1 MTASR
6 FLSSTVPAAPSGL
19 PASGL
24 HRGAVRVR
32 TRGVA
37 LVLSLAAALV
47 VPLSGCATQNAD
59 SSASASASV
68 DGSLAVSRGVAPVN
82 EERESYRLF
91 SGRGPVEEAVFEGPA
106 GTGSYSYIEFERR
119 GEPTTPMRVSLRDE
133 AGTSVE
139 FPAGESGELG
149 GVWVRNT
156 AEAPSP
162 SASASAGASSDVSLS
177 ATRVTASTSNLADD
191 AQWVVSVRS
200 MGVDSSGELTAPEG
214 LALVSQTLSSGD
226 IVQQGTRGFVDDT
239 TNRSRSRLCLPAVV
253 FSWMIWGWVR
263 RVNRR
268 CCAVWWLRM
277 HRPAGPS
284 RRWAPARSEG
294 RLRNPEI
301 SRATSDE
308 LSILRPRHNRN
319 SVSRGPLST
328 KILQRVIEL
337 SKKIS
342 DQRVKDRDTLPGYA
356 DEPPRYQ

>member
-133 AGTSVE
+133 AGTSME
-139 FPAGESGELG
+139 FPAGESGEMG

-239 TNRSRSRLCLPAVV
+239 TNRSSSAAVENRSSAPIRVYCAGTTRQEQAVPSGGRVFLDDLGVRAAGKSPLLCGVV
-253 FSWMIWGWVR
+253 ASD
-263 RVNRR
+263 
-268 CCAVWWLRM
+268 AS
-277 HRPAGPS
+277 A
-284 RRWAPARSEG
+284 RWTLTTLG
-294 RLRNPEI
+294 
-301 SRATSDE
+301 SRA
-308 LSILRPRHNRN
+308 
-319 SVSRGPLST
+319 
-328 KILQRVIEL
+328 
-337 SKKIS
+337 
-342 DQRVKDRDTLPGYA
+342 
-356 DEPPRYQ
+356 

>member
-1 MTASR
+1 MTPSR

-59 SSASASASV
+59 SSASASASI

-82 EERESYRLF
+82 EEREDYRLF

-106 GTGSYSYIEFERR
+106 GSGSYSYIEFERR
-119 GEPTTPMRVSLRDE
+119 GEPTAPMRVSLRDE

-139 FPAGESGELG
+139 FPAGESGEMG

-156 AEAPSP
+156 GEAP

-200 MGVDSSGELTAPEG
+200 MGVDSSGGLTAPEG

-239 TNRSRSRLCLPAVV
+239 TNRSSSAAVENSSGAPIRVYCAGATRQERTVPSGGRVFLDDLGVRAADKSPLLCGVV
-253 FSWMIWGWVR
+253 TSD
-263 RVNRR
+263 
-268 CCAVWWLRM
+268 AS
-277 HRPAGPS
+277 A
-284 RRWAPARSEG
+284 RWTLTTLG
-294 RLRNPEI
+294 
-301 SRATSDE
+301 SRA
-308 LSILRPRHNRN
+308 
-319 SVSRGPLST
+319 
-328 KILQRVIEL
+328 
-337 SKKIS
+337 
-342 DQRVKDRDTLPGYA
+342 
-356 DEPPRYQ
+356 

>member
-1 MTASR
+1 MTPSR

-24 HRGAVRVR
+24 HRRGAVRVR

-37 LVLSLAAALV
+37 LALSLAAALV

-82 EERESYRLF
+82 EEREGYRLF

-119 GEPTTPMRVSLRDE
+119 GEPTAPCVFLCVMRLGPRWSSRRVSR
-133 AGTSVE
+133 VK
-139 FPAGESGELG
+139 
-149 GVWVRNT
+149 WVACGFATPR
-156 AEAPSP
+156 EAPSP

-239 TNRSRSRLCLPAVV
+239 TNRSSSAAVENRSGAPIRVYCAGTTRQEQAVPSGGRVFLDDLGVRAAGKSPLLCGVV
-253 FSWMIWGWVR
+253 ASD
-263 RVNRR
+263 
-268 CCAVWWLRM
+268 AS
-277 HRPAGPS
+277 A
-284 RRWAPARSEG
+284 RWTLTTLG
-294 RLRNPEI
+294 
-301 SRATSDE
+301 SRA
-308 LSILRPRHNRN
+308 
-319 SVSRGPLST
+319 
-328 KILQRVIEL
+328 
-337 SKKIS
+337 
-342 DQRVKDRDTLPGYA
+342 
-356 DEPPRYQ
+356 

>member
-133 AGTSVE
+133 AGTSME
-139 FPAGESGELG
+139 FPAGESGEMG

-239 TNRSRSRLCLPAVV
+239 TNRSSSAAVENRSGAPIRVYCAGATRQELTVPSGGRVFLDDLRVRAADKSPLLCGVV
-253 FSWMIWGWVR
+253 TSD
-263 RVNRR
+263 
-268 CCAVWWLRM
+268 AS
-277 HRPAGPS
+277 A
-284 RRWAPARSEG
+284 RWTLTTLG
-294 RLRNPEI
+294 
-301 SRATSDE
+301 SRA
-308 LSILRPRHNRN
+308 
-319 SVSRGPLST
+319 
-328 KILQRVIEL
+328 
-337 SKKIS
+337 
-342 DQRVKDRDTLPGYA
+342 
-356 DEPPRYQ
+356 

>member
-1 MTASR
+1 MTPSR

-82 EERESYRLF
+82 EEREGYRLF

-119 GEPTTPMRVSLRDE
+119 GEPTAPMRVSLRDE

-139 FPAGESGELG
+139 FPAGESGEMG

-156 AEAPSP
+156 ASP

-200 MGVDSSGELTAPEG
+200 MGVDSSGGLTAPEG

-239 TNRSRSRLCLPAVV
+239 TNRSSSAAVENRSGAPIRVYCAGATRQELTVPSGGRVFLDDLGVRAADKSPLLCGVV
-253 FSWMIWGWVR
+253 ASD
-263 RVNRR
+263 
-268 CCAVWWLRM
+268 AS
-277 HRPAGPS
+277 A
-284 RRWAPARSEG
+284 RWTLTTLG
-294 RLRNPEI
+294 
-301 SRATSDE
+301 SRA
-308 LSILRPRHNRN
+308 
-319 SVSRGPLST
+319 
-328 KILQRVIEL
+328 
-337 SKKIS
+337 
-342 DQRVKDRDTLPGYA
+342 
-356 DEPPRYQ
+356 

>member
-1 MTASR
+1 MTPSR

-82 EERESYRLF
+82 EEREGYRLF

-119 GEPTTPMRVSLRDE
+119 GEPTAPMRVSLRDE

-139 FPAGESGELG
+139 FPAGESGEMG

-156 AEAPSP
+156 ASP

-200 MGVDSSGELTAPEG
+200 MGVDSSGGLTAPEG

-239 TNRSRSRLCLPAVV
+239 MNRSSSAAVENRSGAPIRVYCAGATRQELTVPSGGRVFLDDLGVRAADKSPLLCGVV
-253 FSWMIWGWVR
+253 ASD
-263 RVNRR
+263 
-268 CCAVWWLRM
+268 AS
-277 HRPAGPS
+277 A
-284 RRWAPARSEG
+284 RWTLTTLG
-294 RLRNPEI
+294 
-301 SRATSDE
+301 SRA
-308 LSILRPRHNRN
+308 
-319 SVSRGPLST
+319 
-328 KILQRVIEL
+328 
-337 SKKIS
+337 
-342 DQRVKDRDTLPGYA
+342 
-356 DEPPRYQ
+356 

>member
-1 MTASR
+1 MTPSR

-82 EERESYRLF
+82 EEREGYRLF

-119 GEPTTPMRVSLRDE
+119 GEPTAPMRVSLRDE

-139 FPAGESGELG
+139 FPAGESGEMG

-156 AEAPSP
+156 GEAPSV
-162 SASASAGASSDVSLS
+162 SASVGASSDVSLS

-200 MGVDSSGELTAPEG
+200 MGVDSSGGLTAPEG

-239 TNRSRSRLCLPAVV
+239 TNRSSSAAVENRSGAPIRVYCAGATRQELTVPSGGRVFLDDLGVRAADKSPLLCGVV
-253 FSWMIWGWVR
+253 TSD
-263 RVNRR
+263 
-268 CCAVWWLRM
+268 AS
-277 HRPAGPS
+277 A
-284 RRWAPARSEG
+284 RWTLTTLG
-294 RLRNPEI
+294 
-301 SRATSDE
+301 SRA
-308 LSILRPRHNRN
+308 
-319 SVSRGPLST
+319 
-328 KILQRVIEL
+328 
-337 SKKIS
+337 
-342 DQRVKDRDTLPGYA
+342 
-356 DEPPRYQ
+356 

>member
-1 MTASR
+1 MTPSR

-37 LVLSLAAALV
+37 LVLSLATALV

-82 EERESYRLF
+82 EEREGYRLF

-119 GEPTTPMRVSLRDE
+119 GEPTAPMRVSLRDE

-139 FPAGESGELG
+139 FPAGESGEMG

-156 AEAPSP
+156 AEAP

-239 TNRSRSRLCLPAVV
+239 TNRSSSAAVENRSGAPIRVYCAGATRQELTVPSGGRVFLDDLGVRAADKSPLLCGVV
-253 FSWMIWGWVR
+253 TSD
-263 RVNRR
+263 
-268 CCAVWWLRM
+268 AS
-277 HRPAGPS
+277 A
-284 RRWAPARSEG
+284 RWTLTTLS
-294 RLRNPEI
+294 
-301 SRATSDE
+301 SRA
-308 LSILRPRHNRN
+308 
-319 SVSRGPLST
+319 
-328 KILQRVIEL
+328 
-337 SKKIS
+337 
-342 DQRVKDRDTLPGYA
+342 
-356 DEPPRYQ
+356 

>member
-1 MTASR
+1 MTPSR
-6 FLSSTVPAAPSGL
+6 FPSSTVPAAPSGL

-82 EERESYRLF
+82 EEREGYRLF

-119 GEPTTPMRVSLRDE
+119 GEPTAPMRVSLRDE

-139 FPAGESGELG
+139 FPAGESGEMG

-156 AEAPSP
+156 GEAPSA

-200 MGVDSSGELTAPEG
+200 MGVDSSGGLTAPEG

-239 TNRSRSRLCLPAVV
+239 TNRSSSAAVENRSGAPIRVYCAGATRQELTVPSGGRVFLDDLGVRAADKSPLLCGVV
-253 FSWMIWGWVR
+253 TSD
-263 RVNRR
+263 
-268 CCAVWWLRM
+268 AS
-277 HRPAGPS
+277 A
-284 RRWAPARSEG
+284 RWTLTTLS
-294 RLRNPEI
+294 
-301 SRATSDE
+301 SRA
-308 LSILRPRHNRN
+308 
-319 SVSRGPLST
+319 
-328 KILQRVIEL
+328 
-337 SKKIS
+337 
-342 DQRVKDRDTLPGYA
+342 
-356 DEPPRYQ
+356 

>member
-1 MTASR
+1 MTPSR
-6 FLSSTVPAAPSGL
+6 FLSPTVPAASSGL
-19 PASGL
+19 PASSL

-37 LVLSLAAALV
+37 LALSLAAALV

-59 SSASASASV
+59 PSASASASV

-82 EERESYRLF
+82 EEREGYRLF
-91 SGRGPVEEAVFEGPA
+91 SGRGPVEEAMFEGPA

-119 GEPTTPMRVSLRDE
+119 GEPTAPMRVSLRDE

-139 FPAGESGELG
+139 FPAGESGEMG

-239 TNRSRSRLCLPAVV
+239 TNRSSSAAVENRSGAPIRVYCAGTTRQEQAVPSGGRVFLDDLGVRAAGKSPLLCGVV
-253 FSWMIWGWVR
+253 ASD
-263 RVNRR
+263 
-268 CCAVWWLRM
+268 AS
-277 HRPAGPS
+277 A
-284 RRWAPARSEG
+284 RWTLTTLG
-294 RLRNPEI
+294 
-301 SRATSDE
+301 SRA
-308 LSILRPRHNRN
+308 
-319 SVSRGPLST
+319 
-328 KILQRVIEL
+328 
-337 SKKIS
+337 
-342 DQRVKDRDTLPGYA
+342 
-356 DEPPRYQ
+356 

>member
-1 MTASR
+1 MTPSR

-82 EERESYRLF
+82 EEREGYRLF

-119 GEPTTPMRVSLRDE
+119 GEPTAPMRVSLRDE

-139 FPAGESGELG
+139 FPAGESGEMG

-156 AEAPSP
+156 ASP

-200 MGVDSSGELTAPEG
+200 MGVDSSGGLTAPEG

-239 TNRSRSRLCLPAVV
+239 TNRSSSAAVENRSGAPIRVYCAGATRQELTVPSGGRVFLDDLGVRAADKSPLLCGVV
-253 FSWMIWGWVR
+253 TSD
-263 RVNRR
+263 
-268 CCAVWWLRM
+268 AS
-277 HRPAGPS
+277 A
-284 RRWAPARSEG
+284 RWTLTTLS
-294 RLRNPEI
+294 
-301 SRATSDE
+301 SRA
-308 LSILRPRHNRN
+308 
-319 SVSRGPLST
+319 
-328 KILQRVIEL
+328 
-337 SKKIS
+337 
-342 DQRVKDRDTLPGYA
+342 
-356 DEPPRYQ
+356 

>member
-1 MTASR
+1 MTPSR

-24 HRGAVRVR
+24 RRGAVRVR

-91 SGRGPVEEAVFEGPA
+91 SGRGPVEEAVFERPA

-119 GEPTTPMRVSLRDE
+119 GEPTAPMRVSLRDE

-139 FPAGESGELG
+139 FPAGESGEMG

-156 AEAPSP
+156 AGAP

-177 ATRVTASTSNLADD
+177 ATRVTASTSNLA
-191 AQWVVSVRS
+191 VRVQPLWRTVRARRF
-200 MGVDSSGELTAPEG
+200 GCTVRGPRARSGP
-214 LALVSQTLSSGD
+214 
-226 IVQQGTRGFVDDT
+226 
-239 TNRSRSRLCLPAVV
+239 CLPAVV
-253 FSWMIWGWVR
+253 CSWMIWGCVR
-263 RVNRR
+263 RISRR
-268 CCAVWWLRM
+268 CCAVW
-277 HRPAGPS
+277 
-284 RRWAPARSEG
+284 
-294 RLRNPEI
+294 
-301 SRATSDE
+301 
-308 LSILRPRHNRN
+308 
-319 SVSRGPLST
+319 
-328 KILQRVIEL
+328 
-337 SKKIS
+337 
-342 DQRVKDRDTLPGYA
+342 
-356 DEPPRYQ
+356 

>member
-1 MTASR
+1 MTPSR

-47 VPLSGCATQNAD
+47 VPLSGCVTQNAD

-82 EERESYRLF
+82 EEREGYRLF

-119 GEPTTPMRVSLRDE
+119 GEPTAPMRVSLRDE

-139 FPAGESGELG
+139 FPAGESGEMG

-156 AEAPSP
+156 AETPSP

-200 MGVDSSGELTAPEG
+200 MGVDSSGGLTAPEG

-239 TNRSRSRLCLPAVV
+239 TNRSSSAAVENRSGAPIRVYCAGATRQEQAVPSGGRVFLDDLGVRAADKSPLLCGVV
-253 FSWMIWGWVR
+253 TSD
-263 RVNRR
+263 
-268 CCAVWWLRM
+268 AS
-277 HRPAGPS
+277 A
-284 RRWAPARSEG
+284 RWTLTTLS
-294 RLRNPEI
+294 
-301 SRATSDE
+301 SRA
-308 LSILRPRHNRN
+308 
-319 SVSRGPLST
+319 
-328 KILQRVIEL
+328 
-337 SKKIS
+337 
-342 DQRVKDRDTLPGYA
+342 
-356 DEPPRYQ
+356 

>member
-1 MTASR
+1 MTPSR

-82 EERESYRLF
+82 EEREDYRLF

-106 GTGSYSYIEFERR
+106 GSGSYSYIEFERR
-119 GEPTTPMRVSLRDE
+119 GEPTAPMRVSLRDE

-139 FPAGESGELG
+139 FPAGESGEMG

-156 AEAPSP
+156 GEAP

-177 ATRVTASTSNLADD
+177 ATRVTASTSNLADE

-200 MGVDSSGELTAPEG
+200 MGVDSSGGLTAPEG

-239 TNRSRSRLCLPAVV
+239 TNRSSSAAVENRSGAPIRVYCAGATRQERTVPSGGRVFLDDLGVRAADKSPLLCGVV
-253 FSWMIWGWVR
+253 TSD
-263 RVNRR
+263 
-268 CCAVWWLRM
+268 AS
-277 HRPAGPS
+277 A
-284 RRWAPARSEG
+284 RWTLTTLG
-294 RLRNPEI
+294 
-301 SRATSDE
+301 SRA
-308 LSILRPRHNRN
+308 
-319 SVSRGPLST
+319 
-328 KILQRVIEL
+328 
-337 SKKIS
+337 
-342 DQRVKDRDTLPGYA
+342 
-356 DEPPRYQ
+356 

>member
-1 MTASR
+1 MTPSH

-82 EERESYRLF
+82 EEREGYRLF

-119 GEPTTPMRVSLRDE
+119 GEPTAPMRVSLRDE

-139 FPAGESGELG
+139 FPAGESGEMG

-156 AEAPSP
+156 GEAPSP

-239 TNRSRSRLCLPAVV
+239 TNRSSSAAVENRSGAPIRVYCAGTTRQEQAVPSGGRVFLDDLGVRAAGKSPLLCGVV
-253 FSWMIWGWVR
+253 ASD
-263 RVNRR
+263 
-268 CCAVWWLRM
+268 AS
-277 HRPAGPS
+277 A
-284 RRWAPARSEG
+284 RWTLTTLG
-294 RLRNPEI
+294 
-301 SRATSDE
+301 SRA
-308 LSILRPRHNRN
+308 
-319 SVSRGPLST
+319 
-328 KILQRVIEL
+328 
-337 SKKIS
+337 
-342 DQRVKDRDTLPGYA
+342 
-356 DEPPRYQ
+356 

>member
-59 SSASASASV
+59 PSASASASV

-133 AGTSVE
+133 AGTSME
-139 FPAGESGELG
+139 FPAGESGEMG

-239 TNRSRSRLCLPAVV
+239 TNRSSSAAVENRSSAPIRVYCAGTTRQEQAVPSGGRVFLDDLGVRAAGKSPLLCGVV
-253 FSWMIWGWVR
+253 ASD
-263 RVNRR
+263 
-268 CCAVWWLRM
+268 AS
-277 HRPAGPS
+277 A
-284 RRWAPARSEG
+284 RWTLTTLG
-294 RLRNPEI
+294 
-301 SRATSDE
+301 SRA
-308 LSILRPRHNRN
+308 
-319 SVSRGPLST
+319 
-328 KILQRVIEL
+328 
-337 SKKIS
+337 
-342 DQRVKDRDTLPGYA
+342 
-356 DEPPRYQ
+356 

>member
-1 MTASR
+1 MTPSR

-37 LVLSLAAALV
+37 LVLSLTAALV
-47 VPLSGCATQNAD
+47 MPLSGCATQNAD

-82 EERESYRLF
+82 EEREDYRLF

-106 GTGSYSYIEFERR
+106 GSGSYSYIEFERR
-119 GEPTTPMRVSLRDE
+119 GEPTAPMRVSLRDE

-139 FPAGESGELG
+139 FPAGESGEMG

-156 AEAPSP
+156 GEAP

-200 MGVDSSGELTAPEG
+200 MGVNSSGGLTAPEG

-239 TNRSRSRLCLPAVV
+239 TNRSSSAAVENSSGAPIRVYCAGATRQELTVPSGGRVFLDDLGVRAADKSPLLCGVV
-253 FSWMIWGWVR
+253 TSD
-263 RVNRR
+263 
-268 CCAVWWLRM
+268 AS
-277 HRPAGPS
+277 A
-284 RRWAPARSEG
+284 RWTLTTLG
-294 RLRNPEI
+294 
-301 SRATSDE
+301 SRA
-308 LSILRPRHNRN
+308 
-319 SVSRGPLST
+319 
-328 KILQRVIEL
+328 
-337 SKKIS
+337 
-342 DQRVKDRDTLPGYA
+342 
-356 DEPPRYQ
+356 

>member
-1 MTASR
+1 MTPSR

-82 EERESYRLF
+82 EEREGYRLF

-119 GEPTTPMRVSLRDE
+119 GEPTAPMRVSLRDE

-139 FPAGESGELG
+139 FPAGESGEMG

-156 AEAPSP
+156 GEAPSP

-239 TNRSRSRLCLPAVV
+239 TNRSSSAAVENRSGAPIRVYCAGTTRQEQAVPSGGRVFLDDLGVRAAGKSPLLCGVV
-253 FSWMIWGWVR
+253 ASD
-263 RVNRR
+263 
-268 CCAVWWLRM
+268 AS
-277 HRPAGPS
+277 A
-284 RRWAPARSEG
+284 RWTLTTLG
-294 RLRNPEI
+294 
-301 SRATSDE
+301 SRA
-308 LSILRPRHNRN
+308 
-319 SVSRGPLST
+319 
-328 KILQRVIEL
+328 
-337 SKKIS
+337 
-342 DQRVKDRDTLPGYA
+342 
-356 DEPPRYQ
+356 

>member
-1 MTASR
+1 MTPSR

-68 DGSLAVSRGVAPVN
+68 NGSLAVSRGVAPVN
-82 EERESYRLF
+82 EEREGYRLF

-119 GEPTTPMRVSLRDE
+119 GEQTAPMRVSLRDE

-139 FPAGESGELG
+139 FPAGESGEMG

-156 AEAPSP
+156 AETPSP

-177 ATRVTASTSNLADD
+177 ATRVTASTSNLAND
-191 AQWVVSVRS
+191 AQWGVSVRS
-200 MGVDSSGELTAPEG
+200 MGVDSSGGLTAPEG

-239 TNRSRSRLCLPAVV
+239 MNRSSSAAVENRSGAPIRVYCAGATRQELTVPSGGRVFLDDLGVRAADKSPLLCGVV
-253 FSWMIWGWVR
+253 ASD
-263 RVNRR
+263 
-268 CCAVWWLRM
+268 AS
-277 HRPAGPS
+277 A
-284 RRWAPARSEG
+284 RWTLTTLG
-294 RLRNPEI
+294 
-301 SRATSDE
+301 SRA
-308 LSILRPRHNRN
+308 
-319 SVSRGPLST
+319 
-328 KILQRVIEL
+328 
-337 SKKIS
+337 
-342 DQRVKDRDTLPGYA
+342 
-356 DEPPRYQ
+356 

>member
-1 MTASR
+1 MTPSR
-6 FLSSTVPAAPSGL
+6 FLSYTVPAAPSGL

-82 EERESYRLF
+82 EEREDYRLF

-106 GTGSYSYIEFERR
+106 GSGSYSYIEFERR
-119 GEPTTPMRVSLRDE
+119 GEPTAPMRVSLRDE

-139 FPAGESGELG
+139 FPAGESGEMG

-156 AEAPSP
+156 GEAP

-200 MGVDSSGELTAPEG
+200 MGVDSSGGLTAPEG

-239 TNRSRSRLCLPAVV
+239 TNRSSSAAVENSSGAPIRVYCAGATRQERTVPSGGRVFLDDLGVRAADKSPLLCGVV
-253 FSWMIWGWVR
+253 TSD
-263 RVNRR
+263 
-268 CCAVWWLRM
+268 AS
-277 HRPAGPS
+277 A
-284 RRWAPARSEG
+284 RWTLTTLG
-294 RLRNPEI
+294 
-301 SRATSDE
+301 SRA
-308 LSILRPRHNRN
+308 
-319 SVSRGPLST
+319 
-328 KILQRVIEL
+328 
-337 SKKIS
+337 
-342 DQRVKDRDTLPGYA
+342 
-356 DEPPRYQ
+356 

>member
-1 MTASR
+1 MTPSR

-37 LVLSLAAALV
+37 LVLSLATALV

-82 EERESYRLF
+82 EEREDYRLF

-106 GTGSYSYIEFERR
+106 GSGSYSYIEFERR
-119 GEPTTPMRVSLRDE
+119 GEPTAPMRVSLRDE

-139 FPAGESGELG
+139 FPAGESGEMG

-156 AEAPSP
+156 GEAP

-200 MGVDSSGELTAPEG
+200 MGVNSSGGLTAPEG

-239 TNRSRSRLCLPAVV
+239 TNRSSSAAVENSSGAPIRVYCAGATRQELTVPSGGRVFLDDLGVRAADKSPLLCGVV
-253 FSWMIWGWVR
+253 TSD
-263 RVNRR
+263 
-268 CCAVWWLRM
+268 AS
-277 HRPAGPS
+277 A
-284 RRWAPARSEG
+284 RWTLTTLG
-294 RLRNPEI
+294 
-301 SRATSDE
+301 SRA
-308 LSILRPRHNRN
+308 
-319 SVSRGPLST
+319 
-328 KILQRVIEL
+328 
-337 SKKIS
+337 
-342 DQRVKDRDTLPGYA
+342 
-356 DEPPRYQ
+356 

>member
-1 MTASR
+1 MTPSR

-82 EERESYRLF
+82 EEREDYRLF

-106 GTGSYSYIEFERR
+106 GSGSYSYIEFERR
-119 GEPTTPMRVSLRDE
+119 GEPTAPMRVSLRDE

-139 FPAGESGELG
+139 FPAGESGEMG

-156 AEAPSP
+156 TEAPSP
-162 SASASAGASSDVSLS
+162 SASASAGTSSDVLLS

-200 MGVDSSGELTAPEG
+200 MGVDSSGGLTAPEG

-239 TNRSRSRLCLPAVV
+239 TNRSSSASVENRSGAPIRVYCAGATRQELTVPSGGRVFLDDLGVRAADKSPLLCGVV
-253 FSWMIWGWVR
+253 TSD
-263 RVNRR
+263 
-268 CCAVWWLRM
+268 AS
-277 HRPAGPS
+277 A
-284 RRWAPARSEG
+284 RWTLTTLG
-294 RLRNPEI
+294 
-301 SRATSDE
+301 SRA
-308 LSILRPRHNRN
+308 
-319 SVSRGPLST
+319 
-328 KILQRVIEL
+328 
-337 SKKIS
+337 
-342 DQRVKDRDTLPGYA
+342 
-356 DEPPRYQ
+356 

>member
-1 MTASR
+1 MTPSR

-82 EERESYRLF
+82 EEREGYRLF

-119 GEPTTPMRVSLRDE
+119 GEPTAPMRVSLRDE

-139 FPAGESGELG
+139 FPAGESGEMG

-156 AEAPSP
+156 GEAPSA

-239 TNRSRSRLCLPAVV
+239 TNRSSSAAVENRSGAPIRVYCAGTTRQEQAVPSGGRVFLDDLGVRAAGKSPLLCGVV
-253 FSWMIWGWVR
+253 ASD
-263 RVNRR
+263 
-268 CCAVWWLRM
+268 AS
-277 HRPAGPS
+277 A
-284 RRWAPARSEG
+284 RWTLTTLG
-294 RLRNPEI
+294 
-301 SRATSDE
+301 SRA
-308 LSILRPRHNRN
+308 
-319 SVSRGPLST
+319 
-328 KILQRVIEL
+328 
-337 SKKIS
+337 
-342 DQRVKDRDTLPGYA
+342 
-356 DEPPRYQ
+356 

>member
-1 MTASR
+1 MTPSR
-6 FLSSTVPAAPSGL
+6 FLASTVPAAPSGL

-82 EERESYRLF
+82 EEREGYRLF

-119 GEPTTPMRVSLRDE
+119 GEPTAPMRVSLRDE

-139 FPAGESGELG
+139 FPAGESGEMG

-156 AEAPSP
+156 GEAPSA

-200 MGVDSSGELTAPEG
+200 MGVDSSGGLTAPEG

-239 TNRSRSRLCLPAVV
+239 TNRSSSAAVENRSGAPIRVYCAGATRQELTVPSGGRVLLDVLGVRAADKSPLLCGVV
-253 FSWMIWGWVR
+253 TSD
-263 RVNRR
+263 
-268 CCAVWWLRM
+268 AS
-277 HRPAGPS
+277 A
-284 RRWAPARSEG
+284 RWTLTTLG
-294 RLRNPEI
+294 
-301 SRATSDE
+301 SRA
-308 LSILRPRHNRN
+308 
-319 SVSRGPLST
+319 
-328 KILQRVIEL
+328 
-337 SKKIS
+337 
-342 DQRVKDRDTLPGYA
+342 
-356 DEPPRYQ
+356 

>member
-1 MTASR
+1 MTPSR

-24 HRGAVRVR
+24 HRGAVRVQ

-82 EERESYRLF
+82 EEREGYRLF

-119 GEPTTPMRVSLRDE
+119 GEPTAPMRVSLRDE

-139 FPAGESGELG
+139 FPAGESGEMG

-156 AEAPSP
+156 GEAP

-200 MGVDSSGELTAPEG
+200 MGVDSSGGLTAPEG

-239 TNRSRSRLCLPAVV
+239 TNRSSAAAVENRSGAPIRVYCAGATRQERTVPSGGRVFLDDLGVRAADKSPLLCGVV
-253 FSWMIWGWVR
+253 TSD
-263 RVNRR
+263 
-268 CCAVWWLRM
+268 AS
-277 HRPAGPS
+277 A
-284 RRWAPARSEG
+284 RWTLTTLG
-294 RLRNPEI
+294 
-301 SRATSDE
+301 SRA
-308 LSILRPRHNRN
+308 
-319 SVSRGPLST
+319 
-328 KILQRVIEL
+328 
-337 SKKIS
+337 
-342 DQRVKDRDTLPGYA
+342 
-356 DEPPRYQ
+356 